1 MELKGERI
9 MITPTRVSYAVL
21 AATIILAKLLHLGAP
36 LLVVLFSYFA
46 LRQLYFLTTRKWLAL
61 ALFIIAVAGIAAAG
75 VYFTRAAILALPD
88 VADTSIPS
96 ASAWAQKRQIELPF
110 SDFDSLRQVV
120 VNTLGEEANYL
131 RNVANVAKATTTN
144 LVFSILG
151 IVAAA
156 SLFFKTGLD
165 PYRGTHRVKNNLY
178 SICCEQVARRF
189 RDFYRS
195 FATVMGAQITIS
207 LINTAL
213 TSIFLL
219 AIRMPHAPLLIV
231 VTFLCGLVPIVG
243 NLVSN
248 TIIVFVALTVSLK
261 LAISA
266 LVFLIVIHKLEYVLN
281 SKIIGDR
288 IRNPVWLTLIALILG
303 ERLMGIPGLILAP
316 VVLNYLRVEMLT
328 VEVPAQREEV
338 EALNRRAVRSAELI
352 ERLGR
357 IGPEEVQNYF
367 LRLAQEKGF
376 LETVFNAIQEGI
388 IVTDSKGRITYLNDA
403 ACALFGLE
411 AAEAIGKRLDER
423 IGGLDWGS
431 LTQSG
436 GPVSHD
442 VEIFYPQNRFINFY
456 VVPLVME
463 QREPTVAGGGDSGG
477 IVAGIHR

>member
-1 MELKGERI
+1 

-21 AATIILAKLLHLGAP
+21 AATIILAGFLHLGAP
-36 LLVVLFSYFA
+36 MLVVLFSYFA
-46 LRQLYFLTTRKWLAL
+46 LRQLYFLTRRKWLAL

-75 VYFTRAAILALPD
+75 VYFTWAAILALPD

-178 SICCEQVARRF
+178 SICCEEIARRF

-195 FATVMGAQITIS
+195 FATVMGAQIMIS
-207 LINTAL
+207 LINTVL
-213 TSIFLL
+213 TATFLL
-219 AIRMPHAPLLIV
+219 VVHMPHAPLLIAA
-231 VTFLCGLVPIVG
+231 TFLCGLVPIVG

-266 LVFLIVIHKLEYVLN
+266 LVFLVVIHKLEYLLN

-328 VEVPAQREEV
+328 VEVPARREEV
-338 EALNRRAVRSAELI
+338 ELVNR
-352 ERLGR
+352 
-357 IGPEEVQNYF
+357 
-367 LRLAQEKGF
+367 
-376 LETVFNAIQEGI
+376 
-388 IVTDSKGRITYLNDA
+388 
-403 ACALFGLE
+403 
-411 AAEAIGKRLDER
+411 
-423 IGGLDWGS
+423 
-431 LTQSG
+431 
-436 GPVSHD
+436 
-442 VEIFYPQNRFINFY
+442 
-456 VVPLVME
+456 
-463 QREPTVAGGGDSGG
+463 
-477 IVAGIHR
+477 

>member
-1 MELKGERI
+1 
-9 MITPTRVSYAVL
+9 MITPVRVSYAVL
-21 AATIILAKLLHLGAP
+21 AATIILAGFLHLGVP

-46 LRQLYFLTTRKWLAL
+46 LRQLYSLMRRKWLAL

-75 VYFTRAAILALPD
+75 VYFTRAAVLALPD

-96 ASAWAQKRQIELPF
+96 ASAWAQKRQIDLPF
-110 SDFDSLRQVV
+110 SDFESLRQVV
-120 VNTLGEEANYL
+120 INTLGEEANYL

-151 IVAAA
+151 IVAAT
-156 SLFFKTGLD
+156 SLFLKTGLD

-178 SICCEQVARRF
+178 SICCEQVSRRF

-213 TSIFLL
+213 TAIFLM
-219 AIRMPHAPLLIV
+219 AVHMPHTGLLIA

-243 NLVSN
+243 NLLSN

-266 LVFLIVIHKLEYVLN
+266 LVFLVVIHKLEYLLN

-288 IRNPVWLTLIALILG
+288 IRNPVWLTLVALILG

-328 VEVPAQREEV
+328 VEVPAEREEV
-338 EALNRRAVRSAELI
+338 EMLRR
-352 ERLGR
+352 
-357 IGPEEVQNYF
+357 
-367 LRLAQEKGF
+367 
-376 LETVFNAIQEGI
+376 
-388 IVTDSKGRITYLNDA
+388 
-403 ACALFGLE
+403 
-411 AAEAIGKRLDER
+411 
-423 IGGLDWGS
+423 
-431 LTQSG
+431 
-436 GPVSHD
+436 
-442 VEIFYPQNRFINFY
+442 
-456 VVPLVME
+456 
-463 QREPTVAGGGDSGG
+463 
-477 IVAGIHR
+477 